1 MKVSNIATK
10 VLKIDDDGE
19 VSFAIKALVEN
30 DSNSEDVYVSLQGL
44 DNEGFEVYEMM
55 LTGKI
60 STGESKVLTTSD
72 YVEEKIFEQIINWQ
86 EK

>member
-1 MKVSNIATK
+1 MKVSDIATK
-10 VLKIDDDGE
+10 VINKDDDGY

-30 DSNSEDVYVSLQGL
+30 DSDEEEVYVCLQGL
-44 DNEGFEVYEMM
+44 DNEDFEVYEMT

-72 YVEEKIFEQIINWQ
+72 YVAASIFEQIIKWQ